1 MEKEIRISEKEDLVC
16 LLMTLP
22 ENVVLTLVFEEEGD
36 EHGKK
41 EHI

>member
-1 MEKEIRISEKEDLVC
+1 MEKEIKISDKEELVC

-36 EHGKK
+36 EHGEK